1 MGMITIWWSLKQRH
15 QRQASIMSIY
25 FNLPFAA
32 IALIFL
38 MSCSL
43 GKILFALDF
52 IFKNHD
58 EKVTKI
64 LILETYMFLQY
75 NLPNLIAFFSSSNYN
90 PRLFDIC

>member
-1 MGMITIWWSLKQRH
+1 MGMITIGWSLKQRH
-15 QRQASIMSIY
+15 QRQASIMSLY

-52 IFKNHD
+52 IFKDRFIDN
-58 EKVTKI
+58 
-64 LILETYMFLQY
+64 
-75 NLPNLIAFFSSSNYN
+75 N
-90 PRLFDIC
+90 PYIRNISVFAI